1 MKHNLCTSRIT
12 SSHHYKQ
19 GRILELSFPGY
30 WKQLLKFCD
39 ALEEDVSTP
48 IRIKSINFYQIGTNK
63 FNKRQITVYH
73 IFNLEKK
80 ETKTKVWVPVQAFE
94 LYKLVP
100 KFYISECINSIAHI
114 CGYCGGFKANK
125 AYVSCSSCMWF
136 HSLDQILYAEELKEQ
151 YRNNQSK
158 GSNE

>member
-39 ALEEDVSTP
+39 VLESDTPCP
-48 IRIKSINFYQIGTNK
+48 IRIKSINCYQVGRKK
-63 FNKRQITVYH
+63 FGRVVKGQTTTYY

-80 ETKTKVWVPVQAFE
+80 ETKTKIWMPVQSFE

-100 KFYISECINSIAHI
+100 KFYIAECINSFAHV
-114 CGYCGGFKANK
+114 CAHCGGFKANK
-125 AYVSCSSCMWF
+125 AYISCSNCMWF
-136 HSLDQILYAEELKEQ
+136 NSLEQLLNAEELKEH
-151 YRNNQSK
+151 YRNN
-158 GSNE
+158 